1 MSNDLLLVHKSILP
15 DSFPL
20 VIKAKD
26 LIARENIS
34 ISEACKAV
42 GISRSVFYKYKDFV
56 FAPTGSLSKKA
67 ILSIKTED
75 MPGVLSSILIAISAS
90 KANVLTISQDMPI
103 HGIAYI
109 NLTINIRNME
119 ISLDVLIAQ
128 ISKLEHIKKS
138 EVLAYE

>member
-26 LIARENIS
+26 LIARENIP

-128 ISKLEHIKKS
+128 ISKLEHIKKA